1 MADAYNNRRVSSGWA
16 SDVYG
21 SPPGPAMNRITDSVT
36 KNNRQRDS
44 FWDTPSQK
52 RILDARSPQGNP
64 SPRAYDSTIP
74 EIVRYETRPLPQSYG
89 PATQSSSQRSDI
101 APTLAGPSLPGYR
114 DTDPGIM
121 RNPPSI
127 GPKPVPMPMLGV
139 GGTDRSVPMPM
150 LPGMKSMLEPMPMP
164 PGMDTRPVPMPM
176 PPGMDTRPVPM
187 PMRPGMDARPKPAP
201 MLPGMDARPK
211 PALMLPG
218 MDPRPKTMPM
228 RPGMKTLMYNERP
241 PDAVPTPQPQPD
253 LSRLP
258 GKAPRTWS
266 QATFDALEGGAGI
279 ANAGLTALDAPNRYT
294 WGAADQA
301 FNVAGGKPIKYG
313 NINPIDES
321 VGMQFSDFVANR
333 GLYPKNDKSKYELRD
348 IPAFAADMLMDPLN
362 LVPGLNVVN
371 LGKKG
376 YKGLRGGYNAAR
388 AMMR

>member
-21 SPPGPAMNRITDSVT
+21 SPPGPTMNRITDSVT

-74 EIVRYETRPLPQSYG
+74 EIVRHETRPLPQSYG

-114 DTDPGIM
+114 DMDPGIM

-127 GPKPVPMPMLGV
+127 GPKPVPMPILNPPSV
-139 GGTDRSVPMPM
+139 GP
-150 LPGMKSMLEPMPMP
+150 K
-164 PGMDTRPVPMPM
+164 
-176 PPGMDTRPVPM
+176 PVPM
-187 PMRPGMDARPKPAP
+187 PMRPGVDTRPMPMP
-201 MLPGMDARPK
+201 MLPGVDTRPK
-211 PALMLPG
+211 P
-218 MDPRPKTMPM
+218 MPM
-228 RPGMKTLMYNERP
+228 RPGMKSPMSNGRP
-241 PDAVPTPQPQPD
+241 PDAVPTAQPQPD

-258 GKAPRTWS
+258 GKTPRTWS

-279 ANAGLTALDAPNRYT
+279 AYAGLTAFDAPNRYT

-321 VGMQFSDFVANR
+321 VGMQFSDFAANR
-333 GLYPKNDKSKYELRD
+333 GLYPKNDTSKWELRD
-348 IPAFAADMLMDPLN
+348 VPAGAADMLMDPLN
-362 LVPGLNVVN
+362 LFPPLNVFN